1 MSELFVEFICEEIPA
16 RMQKGA
22 IAHMKQFLLNS
33 LSEHGLLNTS
43 SLCKTKFAIGP
54 RHMAVS
60 FSSVIKQ
67 QEDKVIEKRG
77 PKIDAPKQA
86 INGFCK
92 SNDISF
98 EQLVQKPTD
107 KGEFYFAEIEEKG
120 KRIET
125 IIPGIIHEL
134 ISEFPWPKSQ
144 RWGTSKVNWVRPL
157 HYINVVLDG
166 KILQG
171 SMDLGGDMIIDF
183 TNMAVSYTHLTLPTN
198 YSV

>member
-33 LSEHGLLNTS
+33 LSENGLLDTS
-43 SLCKTKFAIGP
+43 SMCETKFEIGP

-60 FSSVIKQ
+60 LSSVIKQ

-86 INGFCK
+86 IEGFCK

-98 EQLVQKPTD
+98 EQLTQKPTD
-107 KGEFYFAEIEEKG
+107 KGDFYFA
-120 KRIET
+120 
-125 IIPGIIHEL
+125 
-134 ISEFPWPKSQ
+134 
-144 RWGTSKVNWVRPL
+144 
-157 HYINVVLDG
+157 
-166 KILQG
+166 
-171 SMDLGGDMIIDF
+171 
-183 TNMAVSYTHLTLPTN
+183 
-198 YSV
+198 